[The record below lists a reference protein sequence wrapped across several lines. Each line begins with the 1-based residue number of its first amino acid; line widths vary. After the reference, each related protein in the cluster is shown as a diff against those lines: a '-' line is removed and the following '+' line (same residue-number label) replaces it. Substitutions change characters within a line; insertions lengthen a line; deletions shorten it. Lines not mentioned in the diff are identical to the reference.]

1 MYIQIDINFSMH
13 TYLKHFAVH
22 LKLTQFVNQLWF
34 IFFSQ
39 SEKKEILGF
48 KPHFLLCDL
57 RTLMTSSEV

>member
-1 MYIQIDINFSMH
+1 MH